1 MKAGIGKDLRR
12 VRAHWETHGEQD
24 PLWAVY
30 VAPGTRGG
38 KWDVDA
44 FFATGRAEVERV
56 WATLPID
63 GRPARRALALDF
75 GCGVGRLTRALAE
88 RFDKVIGVDVSAPM
102 VDRAREFAQ
111 DDPRMSFVLNPSD
124 NLSFVADGAVDL
136 VYSSLVLQHMSRPL
150 AQRYLAEFVRVLA
163 PDGAAVVQVASRPT
177 ASVKGWAFRLLP
189 VSVLGAA
196 QRRLLGYPA
205 PMRMQAMSGE
215 WFRRAVAGA
224 GGQVLSASADTT
236 YGGHWSYTRYVL
248 ARAAR

>member
-1 MKAGIGKDLRR
+1 MRARIGKDLRR

-38 KWDVDA
+38 NWDVDA

-56 WATLPID
+56 WATLPVD
-63 GRPARRALALDF
+63 GRPAGRRVALDF

-88 RFDKVIGVDVSAPM
+88 HFDEVIGVDVSAPM

-111 DDPRMSFVLNPSD
+111 GNPRLSFVLNPRD
-124 NLSFVADGAVDL
+124 DLSFVADGAVDL
-136 VYSSLVLQHMSRPL
+136 VYSSLVLQHLSRPL
-150 AQRYLAEFVRVLA
+150 ATRYLAEFVRVLA
-163 PDGAAVVQVASRPT
+163 ADGAAVVQVASRPT

-189 VSVLGAA
+189 VGVLGAA

-205 PMRMQAMSGE
+205 PMRMQAMPDR
-215 WFRRAVAGA
+215 WFRRAVEQA
-224 GGQVLSASADTT
+224 GGRVLSVAADTS

-248 ARAAR
+248 ARSGR